1 MEAPAA
7 VWLSDS
13 CAQNFTRSASI
24 TSEVIACRRR
34 PPYRQGM
41 ATTMNSG
48 MMRPIGDLLR
58 EWRERR
64 RLSQLA
70 LALDADVSTR
80 HLSFLETGRARPSR
94 EMLLRLA
101 EQLEVPLRER
111 NAMLLAAGFA
121 PAYPEHDL
129 DDPALGVARAAVDR
143 VLAGHEPFP
152 ALAVDR
158 YWTLVAANR
167 VVPAL
172 LTGVAP
178 HLLQPPIN
186 VLRLSLHPD
195 GLVSRIANFPEWR
208 AHLLARLSRQVELTA
223 DPRLSDLLQELRG
236 YDADRDPRDDD
247 QPVPDHN
254 QVLVA
259 VPLRLHTEQG
269 TLSLL
274 STTMVFGTPIDVT
287 LSELA
292 IEAFF
297 PADAAT
303 ADLLQRI
310 APHEAGRADDGR

>member
-1 MEAPAA
+1 MT
-7 VWLSDS
+7 SG
-13 CAQNFTRSASI
+13 I
-24 TSEVIACRRR
+24 T
-34 PPYRQGM
+34 
-41 ATTMNSG
+41 T
-48 MMRPIGDLLR
+48 PIGDLLR

-70 LALDADVSTR
+70 LALEAEVSTR

-94 EMLLRLA
+94 EMVLRLT
-101 EQLEVPLRER
+101 ERLEVPLRER
-111 NAMLLAAGFA
+111 NTMLLAAGFA
-121 PAYPEHDL
+121 PAYPERDL
-129 DDPALGVARAAVDR
+129 DDPALGLARAAIER

-172 LTGVAP
+172 LTGVASE
-178 HLLQPPIN
+178 LLQPPIN

-195 GLVSRIANFPEWR
+195 GLAAQIANLPEWR
-208 AHLLARLSRQVELTA
+208 SHLLARLSRQVELTA
-223 DPRLSDLLQELRG
+223 DPRLSDLLQELRS
-236 YDADRDPRDDD
+236 YDANRDTKDTEQTVLGHDLG
-247 QPVPDHN
+247 
-254 QVLVA
+254 LVA
-259 VPLRLHTEQG
+259 VPLRLHTEHG

-274 STTMVFGTPIDVT
+274 STTMVLGTPVDVT

-303 ADLLQRI
+303 ADLLQRF
-310 APHEAGRADDGR
+310 APDAAGRPGGSQ

>member
-1 MEAPAA
+1 
-7 VWLSDS
+7 
-13 CAQNFTRSASI
+13 
-24 TSEVIACRRR
+24 
-34 PPYRQGM
+34 M

-158 YWTLVAANR
+158 YWTLVANNR

-195 GLVSRIANFPEWR
+195 GLATRITNLPEWQ

-223 DPRLSDLLQELRG
+223 DPRLSDLLQELCG
-236 YDADRDPRDDD
+236 YDTDRDPRGAD
-247 QPVPDHN
+247 QPVPDQN
-254 QVLVA
+254 QVSVA
-259 VPLRLHTEQG
+259 VPLRLHTEHG
-269 TLSLL
+269 PLSLL
-274 STTMVFGTPIDVT
+274 STTMVFGTPVDVT

-297 PADAAT
+297 PADAAS
-303 ADLLQRI
+303 ADLLQRF
-310 APHEAGRADDGR
+310 APNAAGRPGNGQ

>member
-1 MEAPAA
+1 
-7 VWLSDS
+7 
-13 CAQNFTRSASI
+13 
-24 TSEVIACRRR
+24 
-34 PPYRQGM
+34 M
-41 ATTMNSG
+41 ATTMHSG
-48 MMRPIGDLLR
+48 MTRPIGDLLR

-70 LALDADVSTR
+70 LALDAEVSTR

-94 EMLLRLA
+94 EMILRLT
-101 EQLEVPLRER
+101 ERLEVPLRER
-111 NAMLLAAGFA
+111 NTMLLAAGFA

-129 DDPALGVARAAVDR
+129 DDPALKVARAAVDR
-143 VLAGHEPFP
+143 VLVGHEPFP

-186 VLRLSLHPD
+186 VLHLSLHPD
-195 GLVSRIANFPEWR
+195 GLAARIANLPEWR

-223 DPRLSDLLQELRG
+223 DRRLSALLQELREYAG
-236 YDADRDPRDDD
+236 DRGTRGADES
-247 QPVPDHN
+247 VSDHHPAS
-254 QVLVA
+254 LA
-259 VPLRLHTEQG
+259 VPLRLQTEHG
-269 TLSLL
+269 LLSLL

-287 LSELA
+287 ISELA

-297 PADAAT
+297 PADTVT

-310 APHEAGRADDGR
+310 ARNGGACQG

>member
-1 MEAPAA
+1 
-7 VWLSDS
+7 
-13 CAQNFTRSASI
+13 
-24 TSEVIACRRR
+24 
-34 PPYRQGM
+34 M
-41 ATTMNSG
+41 ATTMHSG
-48 MMRPIGDLLR
+48 MTRPIGDLLR

-70 LALDADVSTR
+70 LALDAEVSTR

-94 EMLLRLA
+94 EMILRLT
-101 EQLEVPLRER
+101 ERLEVPLRER
-111 NAMLLAAGFA
+111 NTMLLAAGFA

-129 DDPALGVARAAVDR
+129 DDPALKVARAAVDR
-143 VLAGHEPFP
+143 VLVGHEPFP

-186 VLRLSLHPD
+186 VLHLSLHPD
-195 GLVSRIANFPEWR
+195 GLAARIANLPEWR

-223 DPRLSDLLQELRG
+223 DRRLSALLEELREYAG
-236 YDADRDPRDDD
+236 DLGTRGTDES
-247 QPVPDHN
+247 VSDHH
-254 QVLVA
+254 QASPA
-259 VPLRLHTEQG
+259 VPLRLQTEHG
-269 TLSLL
+269 LLSLI

-287 LSELA
+287 ISELA

-297 PADAAT
+297 PADSVT

-310 APHEAGRADDGR
+310 APSSTGRAGDGQ

>member
-1 MEAPAA
+1 
-7 VWLSDS
+7 
-13 CAQNFTRSASI
+13 
-24 TSEVIACRRR
+24 
-34 PPYRQGM
+34 
-41 ATTMNSG
+41 MNSS
-48 MMRPIGDLLR
+48 MTRPIGDLLR

-70 LALDADVSTR
+70 LGLDAEVSTR

-94 EMLLRLA
+94 EMLLRLT
-101 EQLEVPLRER
+101 ERLEVPLRER
-111 NAMLLAAGFA
+111 NSMLLAAGFA
-121 PAYPEHDL
+121 PVYPERDL
-129 DDPALGVARAAVDR
+129 DDPVLAVARAAVDR
-143 VLAGHEPFP
+143 VLAGHQPFP

-186 VLRLSLHPD
+186 VLRLSLHPE
-195 GLVSRIANFPEWR
+195 GLAARIANLPEWR

-223 DPRLSDLLQELRG
+223 DPRLSDLLLELRG
-236 YDADRDPRDDD
+236 YDGSRETRGADESVSNHD
-247 QPVPDHN
+247 QAS
-254 QVLVA
+254 VA
-259 VPLRLHTEQG
+259 VPLRLQTEQG

-274 STTMVFGTPIDVT
+274 STTMVFGTPVDVT

-297 PADAAT
+297 PADAVT
-303 ADLLQRI
+303 GDLLQRL
-310 APHEAGRADDGR
+310 APGAAGHPRGVQ

>member
-1 MEAPAA
+1 
-7 VWLSDS
+7 
-13 CAQNFTRSASI
+13 
-24 TSEVIACRRR
+24 
-34 PPYRQGM
+34 M
-41 ATTMNSG
+41 ATTMTSSTG
-48 MMRPIGDLLR
+48 RSIGDLLR

-70 LALDADVSTR
+70 LALDAEVSTR

-101 EQLEVPLRER
+101 ERLEVPLRER
-111 NAMLLAAGFA
+111 NTMLLAAGFA
-121 PAYPEHDL
+121 PAYPERDL
-129 DDPALGVARAAVDR
+129 ADPALEVARAAIDR

-158 YWTLVAANR
+158 SWTLVATNR

-172 LTGVAP
+172 LTGVAAE
-178 HLLQPPIN
+178 LLQPPIN

-195 GLVSRIANFPEWR
+195 GLAPQIANLPEWR

-223 DPRLSDLLQELRG
+223 DPRLSDLLRELSG
-236 YDADRDPRDDD
+236 YATDQGMRNID
-247 QPVPDHN
+247 QPGSDHS
-254 QVLVA
+254 LTSVA
-259 VPLRLHTEQG
+259 VPLRLRTEHG
-269 TLSLL
+269 ALSLL
-274 STTMVFGTPIDVT
+274 STTMVFGTPVDVT

-303 ADLLQRI
+303 ADLLQRFMPEV
-310 APHEAGRADDGR
+310 AERPRGD

>member
-1 MEAPAA
+1 
-7 VWLSDS
+7 VLT
-13 CAQNFTRSASI
+13 CYVASI
-24 TSEVIACRRR
+24 TSEVIARGFG

-41 ATTMNSG
+41 ATTMSSG
-48 MMRPIGDLLR
+48 ITRAIGDLLR

-70 LALDADVSTR
+70 LALDAEISTR

-111 NAMLLAAGFA
+111 NTMLLAAGFA
-121 PAYPEHDL
+121 PTYPERDL
-129 DDPALGVARAAVDR
+129 SDPALGLARAAIDR

-152 ALAVDR
+152 ALAIDR

-172 LTGVAP
+172 LTGVASP
-178 HLLQPPIN
+178 LLEPPIN

-195 GLVSRIANFPEWR
+195 GLAAQIANLVEWR
-208 AHLLARLSRQVELTA
+208 AHLLARLSRQVEVTA
-223 DPRLSDLLQELRG
+223 DPRLSDLLQELDSYATARG
-236 YDADRDPRDDD
+236 TRNIEQLGSARDPTS
-247 QPVPDHN
+247 
-254 QVLVA
+254 VA
-259 VPLRLHTEQG
+259 VPLRLHTEHG
-269 TLSLL
+269 TLSLI
-274 STTMVFGTPIDVT
+274 STTMVFGTPVDVT

-303 ADLLQRI
+303 ADLLQRFVQ
-310 APHEAGRADDGR
+310 ETSGRPCGDR

>member
-1 MEAPAA
+1 
-7 VWLSDS
+7 
-13 CAQNFTRSASI
+13 
-24 TSEVIACRRR
+24 
-34 PPYRQGM
+34 M
-41 ATTMNSG
+41 ATTMHSG
-48 MMRPIGDLLR
+48 MTRPIGDLLR

-70 LALDADVSTR
+70 LALDAEVSTR

-94 EMLLRLA
+94 EMILRLT
-101 EQLEVPLRER
+101 ERLEVPLRER
-111 NAMLLAAGFA
+111 NTMLLAAGFA

-129 DDPALGVARAAVDR
+129 DDPALKVARAAVDR
-143 VLAGHEPFP
+143 V
-152 ALAVDR
+152 
-158 YWTLVAANR
+158 LVAANR

-195 GLVSRIANFPEWR
+195 GLAARIANLPEWR

-223 DPRLSDLLQELRG
+223 DRRLSALLEELHEYAGDRG
-236 YDADRDPRDDD
+236 TRGTDES
-247 QPVPDHN
+247 VSDHH
-254 QVLVA
+254 QASPA
-259 VPLRLHTEQG
+259 VPLRIQTEHDL
-269 TLSLL
+269 LSLI

-287 LSELA
+287 ISELA

-297 PADAAT
+297 PADTVT

-310 APHEAGRADDGR
+310 ARNGGACQG

>member
-1 MEAPAA
+1 
-7 VWLSDS
+7 
-13 CAQNFTRSASI
+13 
-24 TSEVIACRRR
+24 
-34 PPYRQGM
+34 M
-41 ATTMNSG
+41 ATTMSSG

-70 LALDADVSTR
+70 LALDAEVSTR
-80 HLSFLETGRARPSR
+80 HISFLETGRARPSR
-94 EMLLRLA
+94 EMLLRLT
-101 EQLEVPLRER
+101 ERLEVPLRER
-111 NAMLLAAGFA
+111 NTMLLAAGFA
-121 PAYPEHDL
+121 PAFPERDL
-129 DDPALGVARAAVDR
+129 DDPALEVARAAVDR

-158 YWTLVAANR
+158 SWTLVAANR
-167 VVPAL
+167 VVPTF

-195 GLVSRIANFPEWR
+195 GLAARIVNLPEWR

-223 DPRLSDLLQELRG
+223 DPRLSDLLQELGEYARNHG
-236 YDADRDPRDDD
+236 ARNTD
-247 QPVPDHN
+247 QPVLD
-254 QVLVA
+254 LGLTSVA
-259 VPLRLHTEQG
+259 VPLRLHTEHG
-269 TLSLL
+269 TLSLI
-274 STTMVFGTPIDVT
+274 STTMVFGTPVDVT

-303 ADLLQRI
+303 VHLLQRFV
-310 APHEAGRADDGR
+310 PEPAGRSRGN

>member
-1 MEAPAA
+1 
-7 VWLSDS
+7 
-13 CAQNFTRSASI
+13 
-24 TSEVIACRRR
+24 
-34 PPYRQGM
+34 M
-41 ATTMNSG
+41 ATTMHSG
-48 MMRPIGDLLR
+48 MTRPIGDLLR

-70 LALDADVSTR
+70 LALDAEVSTR

-94 EMLLRLA
+94 EMILRLT
-101 EQLEVPLRER
+101 ERLEVPLRER
-111 NAMLLAAGFA
+111 NTMLLAAGFA

-129 DDPALGVARAAVDR
+129 DDPALKVARAAVDR
-143 VLAGHEPFP
+143 VLVGHVPFP

-195 GLVSRIANFPEWR
+195 GLAARIANLPEWR

-223 DPRLSDLLQELRG
+223 DRRLSALLEELREYAG
-236 YDADRDPRDDD
+236 DRGTRGTDES
-247 QPVPDHN
+247 VSDHH
-254 QVLVA
+254 QASPA
-259 VPLRLHTEQG
+259 VPLRLQTEHG
-269 TLSLL
+269 LLSLI

-287 LSELA
+287 ISELA

-297 PADAAT
+297 PADTVT

-310 APHEAGRADDGR
+310 ARNGGACQG

>member
-1 MEAPAA
+1 
-7 VWLSDS
+7 
-13 CAQNFTRSASI
+13 
-24 TSEVIACRRR
+24 
-34 PPYRQGM
+34 M
-41 ATTMNSG
+41 AMTMDG
-48 MMRPIGDLLR
+48 KMTRPIGDLLR

-70 LALDADVSTR
+70 LALDAEVSTR

-94 EMLLRLA
+94 EMLLRLT
-101 EQLEVPLRER
+101 ERLEVPLRER
-111 NAMLLAAGFA
+111 NTMLLAAGFA
-121 PAYPEHDL
+121 PAFPERDL

-143 VLAGHEPFP
+143 VLTGHEPFP

-158 YWTLVAANR
+158 YWTLIAANR

-172 LTGVAP
+172 LTRVAP
-178 HLLQPPIN
+178 YLLQPPIN

-195 GLVSRIANFPEWR
+195 GLAARIGNLPEWR
-208 AHLLARLSRQVELTA
+208 AHLLARLSRQVALTA
-223 DPRLSDLLQELRG
+223 DSRLADLLQELREYAG
-236 YDADRDPRDDD
+236 DRGAQGAD
-247 QPVPDHN
+247 QTIPDHN
-254 QVLVA
+254 QASVA
-259 VPLRLHTEQG
+259 VPLRLHTEHG

-303 ADLLQRI
+303 ADLLQRFPPQ
-310 APHEAGRADDGR
+310 AAEDPRNDR